1 MLWKVD
7 PSSTSLLEVMISK
20 TNYINLQDNIETV
33 IPWTTYCLPV

>member
-20 TNYINLQDNIETV
+20 PNHINLQDNIETV
-33 IPWTTYCLPV
+33 IPWTTYYLPV